1 MSNMETIQELLKGK
15 ADIQAKLK
23 VSVFDGNVEIKTINN
38 EKYIY
43 VRKGIN

>member
-1 MSNMETIQELLKGK
+1 MSNMETIQELLKAK

-23 VSVFDGNVEIKTINN
+23 VSVFNCNIDIKTINI

-43 VRKGIN
+43 VRKR